1 MRIQTKLAAVAA
13 ALLCTAAPAH
23 AAKILGQLSFTG
35 FVRPIGAANMGAA
48 TGLDFYNIFTSPF
61 GPNDGGVPGTIFSVL
76 GSTGVFAG
84 VTCFGP
90 CGSIQDLPNF
100 SGTPIS
106 SFIDIASVIYF
117 DLGSITSATNSL
129 DSAGGSLKIIASGTF
144 RITGFDDTP
153 GVLTL
158 TTQGDG
164 ITSFSATA
172 LSAVPEP
179 ANWALMIAGFGLMGG
194 VLRASRRSVRIRY
207 SSN

>member
-1 MRIQTKLAAVAA
+1 MRIHTKLAAAA
-13 ALLCTAAPAH
+13 ALLCVAAPAN
-23 AAKILGQLSFTG
+23 AAQIIGQLSFTG
-35 FVRPIGAANMGAA
+35 FVRPLGATNMGAA
-48 TGLDFYNIFTSPF
+48 TGLDFYNILSSPS
-61 GPNDGGVPGTIFSVL
+61 GPNDGGVPGTIFTVL

-84 VTCFGP
+84 LTCFGP

-100 SGTPIS
+100 SVGPIS
-106 SFIDIASVIYF
+106 SFVDIASVIYF
-117 DLGSITSATNSL
+117 DLGSITSVTHGF

-153 GVLTL
+153 GLLTL

-179 ANWALMIAGFGLMGG
+179 ANWAMMIAGFGMVGG
-194 VLRASRRSVRIRY
+194 ILRASRRSVRVRY
-207 SSN
+207 STN